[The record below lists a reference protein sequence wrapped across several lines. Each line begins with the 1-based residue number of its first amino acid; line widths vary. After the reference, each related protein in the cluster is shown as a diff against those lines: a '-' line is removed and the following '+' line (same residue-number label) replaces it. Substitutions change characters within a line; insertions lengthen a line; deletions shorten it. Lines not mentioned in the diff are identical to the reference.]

1 MLSLRVICNTCLGIV
16 HALVEKFNCHLALQF
31 SAAIPGIVYALLGS
45 SRQLNVA
52 PEAALSLLVGQ
63 AVSNTLHSDP
73 HDHPANPDAVGLAVA
88 SAIVIQVRLSTAFL
102 NVY

>member
-16 HALVEKFNCHLALQF
+16 HALVEKFKCLLALQF

-52 PEAALSLLVGQ
+52 SEAALSLLVGQ

-73 HDHPANPDAVGLAVA
+73 HDHPANPDAVSLAVA
-88 SAIVIQVRLSTAFL
+88 SAIVIQVHLSIDYL
-102 NVY
+102 DVY